1 MLFHENWAIK
11 TDRIREFFR
20 SQEDVTESEG
30 IFFYKS
36 CRITLTP
43 LTPSQTGIFAV
54 SRTAVQIDGPD
65 EEAYEIHHRFFLRF
79 LSAGG

>member
-1 MLFHENWAIK
+1 MLLNENWAVK
-11 TDRIREFFR
+11 ADRIREFFR

-36 CRITLTP
+36 CRIILTSLP
-43 LTPSQTGIFAV
+43 PQAGIFAV
-54 SRTAVQIDGPD
+54 SRTKLQIDGPD
-65 EEAYEIHHRFFLRF
+65 EDAREIHHRFFLRF